1 MSIDVTIVV
10 ELKKTLNFFGVVTT
24 IAFVDPLRP

>member
-1 MSIDVTIVV
+1 MSIDVTIAVA
-10 ELKKTLNFFGVVTT
+10 LKETLKFFGVVTT